1 MKGVNKMTKEQF
13 ERATQ
18 EIKERGISI
27 TAWCNENNVK
37 PSSFYTIKWKTKNKE
52 LKVSKAIT
60 PIKEIDDNP
69 STITFKINDLTFAFN
84 QLNEELIKI
93 IIKAC
98 LNV

>member
-1 MKGVNKMTKEQF
+1 MTKEQF

-27 TAWCNENNVK
+27 TTWCNGNNVK

-60 PIKEIDDNP
+60 PIKEIDDN
-69 STITFKINDLTFAFN
+69 SSIITFKINDLTFTLN
-84 QLNEELIKI
+84 QLNEELIKM

>member
-1 MKGVNKMTKEQF
+1 MTKEQF

-27 TAWCNENNVK
+27 TAWCNENDVK

-60 PIKEIDDNP
+60 PIKESDDN
-69 STITFKINDLTFAFN
+69 SSIITFKINDLTFTFN
-84 QLNEELIKI
+84 QLNEELIKM

>member
-1 MKGVNKMTKEQF
+1 MKEINKMTKAQF

-18 EIKERGISI
+18 EIKDRGISI
-27 TAWCNENNVK
+27 TAWYNENNVK

-60 PIKEIDDNP
+60 PIKEIDDN
-69 STITFKINDLTFAFN
+69 SSIITFKINDLTFTLN
-84 QLNEELIKI
+84 QLNEELIKM